1 MSLTLLMSWSAS
13 CILVI
18 SICCSSDLH
27 FVFWL
32 YVTVV
37 VLCLAY
43 LSVVVLCLA
52 FAVILFSEGCLL
64 CLLNT
69 TMLLYCLTDWP
80 HHWQLYILF
89 GWCIGVLMNVLE
101 KRLKKYGSILVLR
114 VCIEDLNWNL
124 QFEIEIC
131 RVALSF
137 AVEGTYIRIVVYVHI
152 DYWSIY

>member
-18 SICCSSDLH
+18 SICCIDI
-27 FVFWL
+27 VFC
-32 YVTVV
+32 
-37 VLCLAY
+37 VLIISNCCSVEPCLSICC
-43 LSVVVLCLA
+43 SVVPC
-52 FAVILFSEGCLL
+52 FCCYIFSEGCLL

-101 KRLKKYGSILVLR
+101 KRLKKSGSILVLR

-124 QFEIEIC
+124 SCCIKFCCWRNIYQDCCLCTHRLLE
-131 RVALSF
+131 
-137 AVEGTYIRIVVYVHI
+137 HI
-152 DYWSIY
+152 LNK